1 MTVNEKITNL
11 VSSGGV
17 VYREEQTGSLEVALC
32 GRLRSRTWSLP
43 KGTPE
48 EGETIQQTALREVQE
63 ETGLDVSI
71 EAELGH
77 IEYQFSRFQDTERFH
92 KRVYFYLMS
101 THGGSTGLHDPE
113 FDVVRWVPMDEARRT
128 LTHVNEAQ
136 VIDRAIKAL
145 AIRSA
150 AHE

>member
-1 MTVNEKITNL
+1 MAVNGKIANL

-17 VYREEQTGSLEVALC
+17 VYRRGQGEWVEVAVC
-32 GRLRSRTWSLP
+32 GRLQSGTWSLP

-48 EGETIQQTALREVQE
+48 EGETIAQTALREVQE
-63 ETGLDVSI
+63 ETGLEVAI

-77 IEYQFSRFQDTERFH
+77 IEYWFSRSQEATRFH

-101 THGGSTGLHDPE
+101 THGGSMDLHDPE
-113 FDVVRWVPMDEARRT
+113 FDVVKWVSIDEAART
-128 LTHVNEAQ
+128 LTHANEAQ
-136 VIDRAIKAL
+136 VIDRAIQAL
-145 AIRSA
+145 AQRSP

>member
-1 MTVNEKITNL
+1 MTVNGKISNL

-17 VYREEQTGSLEVALC
+17 VYRRGQAGSLEVALC
-32 GRLRSRTWSLP
+32 GRLQSRTWSLP

-63 ETGLDVSI
+63 ETGL

-77 IEYQFSRFQDTERFH
+77 IEYKFSRSREIVRFH

-101 THGGSTGLHDPE
+101 THGGSMDLHDLE
-113 FDVVRWVPMDEARRT
+113 FDVVKWIPMNEAAST
-128 LTHVNEAQ
+128 LTHANEAQ
-136 VIDRAIKAL
+136 VIDRAAKVL
-145 AIRSA
+145 AERSTD
-150 AHE
+150 HE

>member
-1 MTVNEKITNL
+1 MTVNGKISNL

-17 VYREEQTGSLEVALC
+17 VYRRGQAGSLEVALC
-32 GRLRSRTWSLP
+32 GRLQSRTWSLP

-63 ETGLDVSI
+63 ETGLEVSV

-77 IEYQFSRFQDTERFH
+77 IEYKFSRSREIVRFH

-101 THGGSTGLHDPE
+101 THGGSMDLHDLE
-113 FDVVRWVPMDEARRT
+113 FDVVKWIPMNEAAST
-128 LTHVNEAQ
+128 LTHANEAQ
-136 VIDRAIKAL
+136 VIDRAAKAL
-145 AIRSA
+145 TERRSGY
-150 AHE
+150 E